1 MSARESIIPVFVP
14 HLGCPNDCVFCNQ
27 RRISGAQE
35 PAGVETVKN
44 AIESA
49 AALPRNGVKRQLA
62 FYGGSFTAIPVCQ
75 QEALLGAAREYL
87 ERGEIDAI
95 RLSTRPDA
103 IDGAV
108 LARLKRYGVETIEL
122 GAQSMCE
129 EVLRLS
135 GRGHTAEDVVNAS
148 GQIKDAGFSLIL
160 QMMTGLPGDS
170 PERTIDT
177 AEKIIALRPDGV
189 RIYPTVIVRDT
200 ALYDLWK
207 AGEYREHTVED
218 AVEYCAAIVPRFNAA
233 GIPIIRLGLNP
244 TDELSGGAA
253 AGGAYHPALGELVK
267 SRLML
272 DKMRAALSGVPAGSR
287 VTLGVNK
294 SRVSQAIG
302 QHRGNIAVICAELE
316 LKELK
321 IHGIDMIDDEI
332 SIVSIEKAAEM

>member
-35 PAGVETVKN
+35 PAGVENVKN

-49 AALPRNGVKRQLA
+49 AALPRNGAKRQLA
-62 FYGGSFTAIPVCQ
+62 FYGGSFTAIPSCQ
-75 QEALLGAAREYL
+75 QEALLGAAKEYL

-122 GAQSMCE
+122 GAQSLCDE
-129 EVLRLS
+129 ILLLS
-135 GRGHTAEDVVNAS
+135 GRGHTAADVVNAS
-148 GQIKDAGFSLIL
+148 EQIKAAGFRLIL

-170 PERTIDT
+170 VERTVYT
-177 AEKIIALRPDGV
+177 AKKIIALHPDGV

-200 ALYDLWK
+200 ALYDLWQ
-207 AGEYREHTVED
+207 AGEYKEHTVAD
-218 AVEYCAAIVPRFNAA
+218 AVEYCAAIVPLFEAA

-272 DKMRAALSGVPAGSR
+272 YKMRGTLNGIPAGSR

-294 SRVSQAIG
+294 SRVSQAVG
-302 QHRGNIAVICAELE
+302 QHRENISRLTAEFG

-321 IHGIDMIDDEI
+321 IRGIDAEKDEI
-332 SIVSIEKAAEM
+332 SIDSIEKA